1 MCLLL
6 KGYSL
11 LCWFLACFPSLE
23 GQQLHAET
31 AEKQEQNKDK
41 VTQHLA
47 SNLILIHL
55 LISSGGGI
63 LGSKNKGKY
72 KIKHI
77 NCYYIKVLHY

>member
-31 AEKQEQNKDK
+31 AEKQEQNKDR
-41 VTQHLA
+41 VTQHLE

-55 LISSGGGI
+55 LISSGWW
-63 LGSKNKGKY
+63 
-72 KIKHI
+72 HI
-77 NCYYIKVLHY
+77 RVKK

>member
-31 AEKQEQNKDK
+31 AEKQEQNKDR

-63 LGSKNKGKY
+63 LGSKK
-72 KIKHI
+72 
-77 NCYYIKVLHY
+77 